1 MKKTLVLLF
10 ALTVLTFGCAEN
22 TEDTIPDPVVPE
34 LNIDDEKSE
43 TDEGSEKKVIN
54 PRKNRSKQKG

>member
-1 MKKTLVLLF
+1 MKKTLILLF

-34 LNIDDEKSE
+34 INIDDERSG
-43 TDEGSEKKVIN
+43 TDEKMTKKTKKTRVI
-54 PRKNRSKQKG
+54 G

>member
-43 TDEGSEKKVIN
+43 TDEGSDKKVIN